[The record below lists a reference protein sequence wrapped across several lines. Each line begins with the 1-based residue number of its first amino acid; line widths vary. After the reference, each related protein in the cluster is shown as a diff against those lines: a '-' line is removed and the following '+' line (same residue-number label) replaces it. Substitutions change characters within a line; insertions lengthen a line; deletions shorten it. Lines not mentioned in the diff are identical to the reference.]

1 MIFRQFEDR
10 KPGEAYL
17 LIAAGSGPSNVELP
31 DGTITSARQVKKE
44 LGYCQLL
51 AWQNERKELL
61 EWVKKSFEFM
71 SKII

>member
-1 MIFRQFEDR
+1 MIFKQFEDR

-44 LGYCQLL
+44 LSTFSMI
-51 AWQNERKELL
+51 K
-61 EWVKKSFEFM
+61 F
-71 SKII
+71 I